1 MKTSRPSA
9 AATPTRSIPRSVTSD
24 KKESKGNRVLI
35 IDQDSVRR
43 GMVALTMGESD
54 YQLEFANSP
63 ETGLDLLR
71 ALEPDVVIVGQ
82 DTAPAD
88 ICQRIRAQQAGS
100 SCLVVL
106 MDESFEDERQ
116 GEAHAEGSGA
126 DTYIPFPFERR
137 LLEQRLAAGQ
147 LRRKLQIQAELRPPA
162 AKQNKQETGQNP
174 ALDLGDGSDAW
185 LMFQVEVAR
194 LYDQLEAL
202 DYYELLDM
210 EMGAS
215 SKEIKDAYF
224 DLALK
229 FHPDRFILHEDDQLK
244 HEVYEVYKRLSEAFM
259 VLIDPVSRRHYDSML
274 EEERAEGNLRYQR
287 QESVM
292 IKGEKYTAIAKT
304 PLARRFLYFALRAS
318 EEGKLRTAHSYL
330 SLAIKQE
337 PDNSDLRAKLRAVEH
352 LIEKG

>member
-1 MKTSRPSA
+1 MPTPSSCRP
-9 AATPTRSIPRSVTSD
+9 VTNETKD
-24 KKESKGNRVLI
+24 TKGNRVLI

-43 GMVALTMGESD
+43 GMVALTMGESEF
-54 YQLEFANSP
+54 QLEFANSP

-71 ALEPDVVIVGQ
+71 ALEPDVVIVGK

-106 MDESFEDERQ
+106 MDESFEDKRE
-116 GEAHAEGSGA
+116 GEAQAEGSGA

-147 LRRKLQIQAELRPPA
+147 LRRKLQIQAELRPPSA
-162 AKQNKQETGQNP
+162 EENRQETGQVP
-174 ALDLGDGSDAW
+174 KLDIGDGTDPW
-185 LMFQVEVAR
+185 KMFQVEVAR

-202 DYYELLDM
+202 DYYQLLDM
-210 EMGAS
+210 ELEAS
-215 SKEIKDAYF
+215 SKEIKDGYF

-229 FHPDRFILHEDDQLK
+229 YHPDRFILHDDDQLK

-259 VLIDPVSRRHYDSML
+259 VLIDPVSRRHYDAML
-274 EEERAEGNLRYQR
+274 QTERQEGNLRYQR
-287 QESVM
+287 KESKM
-292 IKGEKYTAIAKT
+292 IAGEKKTAIAET
-304 PLARRFLYFALRAS
+304 PLGRRFLYFALRAS
-318 EEGKLRTAHSYL
+318 EEGKLRTAHSYI

-337 PDNSDLRAKLRAVEH
+337 PNNDALREKLREVEKR
-352 LIEKG
+352 LEQVK

>member
-1 MKTSRPSA
+1 VSGEHKKTP
-9 AATPTRSIPRSVTSD
+9 
-24 KKESKGNRVLI
+24 KGSRVLI

-54 YQLEFANSP
+54 YCLEFANSP

-71 ALEPDVVIVGQ
+71 AMEPDVVIVGQ

-100 SCLVVL
+100 SCMVVL
-106 MDESFEDERQ
+106 MDESFEDERE
-116 GEAHAEGSGA
+116 GETHAEGSGA

-147 LRRKLQIQAELRPPA
+147 LRRKLQIQAELRPPDA
-162 AKQNKQETGQNP
+162 GENRQDTGQTP
-174 ALDLGDGSDAW
+174 PVDLGDGTDPW
-185 LMFQVEVAR
+185 KVFQVEVAR

-202 DYYELLDM
+202 DYYQLLGV
-210 EMGAS
+210 EAGAS
-215 SKEIKDAYF
+215 SKDIKDSYF

-229 FHPDRFILHEDDQLK
+229 FHPDRFTLHEDDQLK

-259 VLIDPVSRRHYDSML
+259 VLIDPVSRRHYDTML
-274 EEERAEGNLRYQR
+274 ESERQQGNIRYQR
-287 QESVM
+287 KESV
-292 IKGEKYTAIAKT
+292 IIDGEKSTAIAET
-304 PLARRFLYFALRAS
+304 PLGRRFLYFALRAS

-330 SLAIKQE
+330 SLALKQE
-337 PDNSDLRAKLRAVEH
+337 PDNLKLREKLNEVETK
-352 LIEKG
+352 ISQG